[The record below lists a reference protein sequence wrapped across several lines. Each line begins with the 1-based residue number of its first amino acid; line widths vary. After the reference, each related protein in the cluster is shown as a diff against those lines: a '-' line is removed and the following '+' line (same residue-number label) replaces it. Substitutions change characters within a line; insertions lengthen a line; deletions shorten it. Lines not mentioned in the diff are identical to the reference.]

1 MQAGVSS
8 GRAKSTTT
16 HWTKWEELVLELAL
30 DPLLETLENKVPV
43 LQVFGQRVRTGKLA
57 ADGNPIRA
65 RSTEDYLRS
74 VGQTFLS
81 LGTEDPRLDASGST
95 DFRLK
100 RMIAAWKKQDPP
112 PSRVK
117 PIPVQVIRRIAFIAS
132 QSTCAIAQTTADMI
146 IIAFFFLLRPGEYS
160 DSASDTQPF
169 DLRSVQL
176 FLGLHRLNL
185 STATDADLL
194 AAASCSLTFDRQKNG
209 VRGEVIGLC
218 TSGDPLLCP
227 VRALARRVIHLRSF
241 NARPTT
247 PLARVYLTGTRT
259 RSITP
264 AIITSTLQLAV
275 AALGADLGFLPT
287 DVSARSLRAAGAN
300 ALLLARVDTDIIRL
314 IGRWRSDEML
324 RYLHCQAAPLMSDY
338 ARKMLAGGQYTL
350 HPNQLVPMH

>member
-1 MQAGVSS
+1 
-8 GRAKSTTT
+8 
-16 HWTKWEELVLELAL
+16 
-30 DPLLETLENKVPV
+30 
-43 LQVFGQRVRTGKLA
+43 
-57 ADGNPIRA
+57 
-65 RSTEDYLRS
+65 
-74 VGQTFLS
+74 
-81 LGTEDPRLDASGST
+81 
-95 DFRLK
+95 
-100 RMIAAWKKQDPP
+100 MIAAWKKQDPP

-314 IGRWRSDEML
+314 IGRWQSDEML